1 MHTHLP
7 ETNKIDRLHTYI
19 DTHTHTPVILDW
31 HKMAQ
36 GGNSKQMGPDS
47 FTFFQTPSWFA
58 RLTPLSSVACGA
70 KSGFGSPVFV
80 QVSEIGQDGFP
91 GPCLDP

>member
-19 DTHTHTPVILDW
+19 DTHTPVILDW